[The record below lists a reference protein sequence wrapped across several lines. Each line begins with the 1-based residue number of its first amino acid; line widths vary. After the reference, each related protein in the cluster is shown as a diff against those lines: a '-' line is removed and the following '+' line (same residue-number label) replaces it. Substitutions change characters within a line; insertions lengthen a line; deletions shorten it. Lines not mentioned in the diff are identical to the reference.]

1 MRNYV
6 SLIFVLVFGL
16 FCFPNNVLHDEG
28 AFDCELNNRAD
39 EIISQCKLYDKINQ
53 KQFLFYCTGHVGIVW
68 SIVVREDVGYLVYYG
83 NTSDEFVATDTIGQC
98 NEIIQWGFDSLY
110 LEAKTMKMKKI
121 NEYSPVK
128 NVLEVYDDNCQR
140 VFADYDMVIYGG
152 YNSEIFN
159 EKLRRLKYMMF
170 WLSAPEIRN
179 FSPSP
184 F

>member
-1 MRNYV
+1 M
-6 SLIFVLVFGL
+6 
-16 FCFPNNVLHDEG
+16 
-28 AFDCELNNRAD
+28 
-39 EIISQCKLYDKINQ
+39 
-53 KQFLFYCTGHVGIVW
+53 
-68 SIVVREDVGYLVYYG
+68 
-83 NTSDEFVATDTIGQC
+83 VATDTIGQC